1 MAHGRGQRLKRILD
15 AINLPVVER
24 LLRPHYVKWERGDGV
39 TGRPPHNPVGLVVA
53 MLIQLVRA
61 WTRERLVEF
70 LEDHPEWVRWLGFES
85 VPDEATWSHLLDRVP
100 QETLDQLLGDLVTD
114 LKRQRFLFLSTLA
127 GDGSFLPACAKDADA
142 QWGYVRAIK
151 KQRALPR
158 GLFIEKPKEGIV
170 VGYGYRIHAL
180 VDATAQVPLAVT
192 VTRANVN
199 DAKALPDLV
208 EKASAVVDWN
218 RARFLALDS
227 GYDET
232 PVRELF
238 KPYDVD
244 LVIHPR
250 SLPKG
255 LKYGGFRGARRTAY
269 KKRTG
274 VERFFAVL
282 KSFFDLQR
290 WGIRGLARV
299 GKWVSLAAVAVLV
312 VAWANDQAGRPKGS
326 VKAFVRQLP

>member
-1 MAHGRGQRLKRILD
+1 MAHGREQRLKRILD
-15 AINLPVVER
+15 AINLSVVER

-53 MLIQLVRA
+53 LLIQLVRG

-70 LEDHPEWVRWLGFES
+70 LEDHAEWVRWLGFES

-100 QETLDQLLGDLVTD
+100 QETLDRLLAQMVADL
-114 LKRQRFLFLSTLA
+114 RGRRFLFLSTLA

-142 QWGYVRAIK
+142 EWGYVRAIK
-151 KQRALPR
+151 KGRALPR
-158 GLFIEKPKEGIV
+158 GLFIEKRDEGIV
-170 VGYGYRIHAL
+170 VGYGYRIHVL
-180 VDATAQVPLAVT
+180 VDATAGVPVAVH

-199 DAKALPDLV
+199 DAKAFPDLV
-208 EKASAVVDWN
+208 EKALGTVDWN

-232 PVRELF
+232 PVRDLF
-238 KPYDVD
+238 RPYDVD
-244 LVIHPR
+244 LVVHPR

-255 LKYGGFRGARRTAY
+255 IKYGGFRGARQAAY
-269 KKRTG
+269 KKRTS
-274 VERFFAVL
+274 VERFFSTL

-290 WGIRGLARV
+290 WGIRALARV
-299 GKWVSLAAVAVLV
+299 GKWVSLAAIAVLV
-312 VAWANDQAGRPKGS
+312 VAWANDQAGRPRGS
-326 VKAFVRQLP
+326 VKAFVRQLR